1 MMHDF
6 FILMK
11 SELSLTLIIFILLTL
26 KVWDGIKE
34 NKTWI
39 NIANVL
45 LLINLIHSFM
55 HNLSG
60 TLFSG
65 MYFTNDLIATEKI
78 ILNLGTLI
86 ISLQSYLWIKEHK
99 HAAEFYILLVS
110 TLLGMS
116 FMISAGNF
124 LMFYLGLELS
134 SIPLAALV
142 NFDLE
147 KRRSSEG
154 AMKMILSSAFSSGIM
169 LFGVSLLYGTTGT
182 LSFAELPALINGTHL
197 QILSLIFIFTG
208 FAFKLSAVPF
218 HFWTADV
225 YEGAPA
231 PVTAYLSVISK
242 AAMVFVFM
250 SVASNLFSG
259 IATVWN
265 NMLFVIILLTIL
277 VGNLFALRQENMK
290 RFLAFSSI
298 AQVGYILLGL
308 ISGQKDGNVAAIY
321 FLIVY
326 LFSNLGIFSVVSI
339 ISSASGKENINDYR
353 GFYQNNK
360 ILSWVLAIGLF
371 SLAGIPPTAGFF
383 GKMFLITSGA
393 GSGNY
398 ILVIFASLNMVI
410 SLYYYLRVVKAVFID
425 KSETTFEKIQVPLTS
440 SIAMLICMAGI
451 VLTGFFGQLYNYL
464 QSLFN

>member
-1 MMHDF
+1 MTHDL

-26 KVWDGIKE
+26 KVWDGIKD

-39 NIANVL
+39 NTANVL
-45 LLINLIHSFM
+45 LLINLVHSFL
-55 HNLSG
+55 HNVSG
-60 TLFSG
+60 SLFSG
-65 MYFTNDLIATEKI
+65 MYFTNELIATEKI
-78 ILNLGTLI
+78 ILNLGTFI
-86 ISLQSYLWIKEHK
+86 VSLLSYNWVKYHK
-99 HAAEFYILLVS
+99 HAAEFYILMIS
-110 TLLGMS
+110 TLLGMQ

-124 LMFYLGLELS
+124 LMFYLGLELA

-169 LFGVSLLYGTTGT
+169 LFGVSLLYGSTGSI
-182 LSFAELPALINGTHL
+182 SFSELPQLITGTHL
-197 QILSLIFIFTG
+197 QIMSLIFIFTG

-231 PVTAYLSVISK
+231 PITAYLSVISK
-242 AAMVFVFM
+242 TAMVFVFI
-250 SVASNLFSG
+250 SVAANLFAS

-265 NMLFVIILLTIL
+265 NMMFVIIMLTIL
-277 VGNLFALRQENMK
+277 VGNLFAIRQQNMK

-308 ISGQKDGNVAAIY
+308 MSGQKDGNVAAIY

-326 LFSNLGIFSVVSI
+326 LFSNLAIFSVVSV
-339 ISSASGKENINDYR
+339 ISSVSGRENINEYK
-353 GFYQNNK
+353 GFYHNNK
-360 ILSWVLAIGLF
+360 LVSWVLAIGLF

-398 ILVIFASLNMVI
+398 ILVSFAALNMVI
-410 SLYYYLRVVKAVFID
+410 SLYYYLRVIKAVFID
-425 KSETTFEKIQVPLTS
+425 KSETPSEKIQVPAAS
-440 SIAMLICMAGI
+440 SIAMIICMAGI
-451 VLTGFFGQLYNYL
+451 ILTGFFGQLYSYL

>member
-11 SELSLTLIIFILLTL
+11 SELSLTLMIFILLTL
-26 KVWDGIKE
+26 KVWDGIKDG
-34 NKTWI
+34 KTWI

-45 LLINLIHSFM
+45 LLINLVHSFL

-60 TLFSG
+60 SLFSG
-65 MYFTNDLIATEKI
+65 MYFTNELIATEKI
-78 ILNLGTLI
+78 ILNLGTFI
-86 ISLQSYLWIKEHK
+86 ISLQSYNWVKDHK
-99 HAAEFYILLVS
+99 HAAEFYILMLS
-110 TLLGMS
+110 TLLGMQ

-124 LMFYLGLELS
+124 LMFYLGLELA

-169 LFGVSLLYGTTGT
+169 LFGVSLLYGTTGSV
-182 LSFAELPALINGTHL
+182 SFSELPQLITGSHL
-197 QILSLIFIFTG
+197 QVLALIFIFTG
-208 FAFKLSAVPF
+208 FAFKLSVVPF

-231 PVTAYLSVISK
+231 PITAYLSVISK
-242 AAMVFVFM
+242 AAMVFVFI
-250 SVASNLFSG
+250 SVAANLFSG

-265 NMLFVIILLTIL
+265 NMMFVVILLTIL
-277 VGNLFALRQENMK
+277 IGNLFALRQQNMK

-308 ISGQKDGNVAAIY
+308 MSGQKDGNVAAIY

-326 LFSNLGIFSVVSI
+326 LFSNLAIFSVVSL
-339 ISSASGKENINDYR
+339 ISSVSGKESINEYK
-353 GFYQNNK
+353 GFYHNNK
-360 ILSWVLAIGLF
+360 MLSWVLAIGLF

-393 GSGNY
+393 ASGNY
-398 ILVIFASLNMVI
+398 ILVIFAALNMVI
-410 SLYYYLRVVKAVFID
+410 SLYYYLRVIKAVFID
-425 KSETTFEKIQVPLTS
+425 KSETPSEKIQVPAAS
-440 SIAMLICMAGI
+440 SVAMIICMAGI
-451 VLTGFFGQLYNYL
+451 IFTGFFGQLYSYL

>member
-1 MMHDF
+1 MTHDL

-26 KVWDGIKE
+26 KVWDGIKD

-39 NIANVL
+39 NTANVL
-45 LLINLIHSFM
+45 LLINLVHSFL
-55 HNLSG
+55 HNVSG
-60 TLFSG
+60 SLFSG
-65 MYFTNDLIATEKI
+65 MYFTNELIATEKI
-78 ILNLGTLI
+78 ILNLGTFI
-86 ISLQSYLWIKEHK
+86 VSLLSYNWVKYHK
-99 HAAEFYILLVS
+99 HAAEFYILMIS
-110 TLLGMS
+110 TLLGMQ

-124 LMFYLGLELS
+124 LMFYLGLELA

-169 LFGVSLLYGTTGT
+169 LFGVSLLYGSTGSI
-182 LSFAELPALINGTHL
+182 SFSELPQLITGTHL
-197 QILSLIFIFTG
+197 QIMSLIFIFTG

-231 PVTAYLSVISK
+231 PITAYLSVISK
-242 AAMVFVFM
+242 TAMVFVFI
-250 SVASNLFSG
+250 SVAANLFAS

-265 NMLFVIILLTIL
+265 NMMFVIILLTIL
-277 VGNLFALRQENMK
+277 VGNLFAIRQQNMK

-308 ISGQKDGNVAAIY
+308 MSGQKDGNVAAIY

-326 LFSNLGIFSVVSI
+326 LFSNLAIFSVVSV
-339 ISSASGKENINDYR
+339 ISSVSGRENINEYK
-353 GFYQNNK
+353 GFYHNNK
-360 ILSWVLAIGLF
+360 LVSWVLAIGLF

-398 ILVIFASLNMVI
+398 ILVSFAALNMVI
-410 SLYYYLRVVKAVFID
+410 SLYYYLRVIKAVFID
-425 KSETTFEKIQVPLTS
+425 KSETPSEKIQVPAAS
-440 SIAMLICMAGI
+440 SIAMIICMAGI
-451 VLTGFFGQLYNYL
+451 ILTGFFGQLYSYL